1 MHLGLSP
8 VALVIAGGLALG
20 VAFGAISQR
29 SRFCL
34 IAAVSNYALIRD
46 SRQLQAWIAAFAV
59 ALIAAQALEGAGL
72 VVLAE
77 SGYRRGGLDWLGA
90 LAGGL
95 IFGIGGALAGGCAGR
110 TVVNAAAGGVGA
122 MLALMAFAACA
133 WATQFGFL
141 EPLRVRLALA
151 TSVQVGDLSAAALL
165 GVPALGVAI
174 ALGLTAVGAIFVLR
188 LHGSM
193 AAVGVAVGALVAAG
207 WWLTGIAAEE
217 SFGELHPES
226 LTYSGPLARAVALI
240 MGQRLSAA
248 AFGIALLVGTLL
260 GAFGAAALSGDL
272 RWTLP
277 AKGRCRYYVV
287 GGALMGVGA
296 TLAGGCNVGIGLT
309 GSSTLSVNAWLATVS
324 IVLGIRLGLALL
336 ERAEAGAK

>member
-59 ALIAAQALEGAGL
+59 AMIAAQALEGAGL
-72 VVLAE
+72 VALAE
-77 SGYRRGGLDWLGA
+77 SGYRRGGLDWVGA

-95 IFGIGGALAGGCAGR
+95 SFGIGGALAGGCAGR

-151 TSVQVGDLSAAALL
+151 TSVQMGDLSAAALL

-193 AAVGVAVGALVAAG
+193 VAVGVAVGALVAAG
-207 WWLTGIAAEE
+207 WWVTGIAAEE

-248 AFGIALLVGTLL
+248 A
-260 GAFGAAALSGDL
+260 LSGDL

-277 AKGRCRYYVV
+277 AKGRWRYYVV

-324 IVLGIRLGLALL
+324 IVVGIRLGLALL
-336 ERAEAGAK
+336 ERSEPGAD